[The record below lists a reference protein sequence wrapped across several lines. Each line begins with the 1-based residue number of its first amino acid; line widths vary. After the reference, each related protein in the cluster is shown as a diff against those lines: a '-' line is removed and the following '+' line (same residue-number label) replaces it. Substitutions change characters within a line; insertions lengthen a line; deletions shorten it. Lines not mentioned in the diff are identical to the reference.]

1 MPHYDIV
8 ILGAGAS
15 GLWAAMTAA
24 KRGKSVCV
32 IDHGKKAGSKI
43 LIAGGGKCNFTN
55 LQATP
60 ADFICR
66 NPHFV
71 KSALARLSPWDLVS
85 FVSEHDILWEERE
98 HGQLFCRRSAADLLE
113 ALLVECRR
121 AGVTL
126 RLGETITGVVKEAN
140 FTVSLGG
147 GDKVTAPSCLIA
159 LGGPAWP
166 QVGATDMGHRLAK
179 QFGHTIIPA
188 RPALVPLT
196 MASDWRFKGLTG
208 IALPVSLTLAGRCFT
223 ENLLFTHKGVSG
235 PVVLQASCLW
245 ERGMEI
251 IMDFLPGQRIESILD
266 EAGGKPLVRT
276 ILARVFPER
285 LATALI
291 PKKLGGRQIAQ
302 LTTQEREDLIRCVHH
317 CVIVPVGTEGMRK
330 AEATGGGVD
339 TSDLSSK
346 TMESRF
352 TKGLY
357 LTGELLDVTG
367 QLGGFNLHWAWAS
380 GQAAGEAM

>member
-32 IDHGKKAGSKI
+32 IDHGKKAGRKI

-55 LQATP
+55 LEMTTD
-60 ADFICR
+60 DFLCR

-71 KSALARLSPWDLVS
+71 KSALARLTPWDLIDFLES
-85 FVSEHDILWEERE
+85 YDIPWEERE
-98 HGQLFCRRSAADLLE
+98 HGQLFCRDSAADIVS
-113 ALLVECRR
+113 ALLAECKK
-121 AGVTL
+121 AKVTL
-126 RLGETITGVVKEAN
+126 RLDEEIKNVTKNEIFKVALGSGE
-140 FTVSLGG
+140 
-147 GDKVTAPSCLIA
+147 VTAPACLIA

-166 QVGATDMGHRLAK
+166 QVGATDTGHRIAK

-188 RPALVPLT
+188 RPALVPFT
-196 MASDWRFKGLTG
+196 TASDWKLKGLTG
-208 IALPVSLTLAGRCFT
+208 IALPVRLTVGGKSFT
-223 ENLLFTHKGVSG
+223 ENLLFTHKGLSG
-235 PVVLQASCLW
+235 PVALQASCHW
-245 ERGMEI
+245 GKGMEI
-251 IMDFLPGQRIESILD
+251 AINFLPDHRIETLLAD
-266 EAGGKPLVRT
+266 AGGKPLVRT
-276 ILARVFPER
+276 VLSRILPER
-285 LATALI
+285 LATALL
-291 PKKLGGRQIAQ
+291 PAKLGGRQIAQ
-302 LTTQEREDLIRCVHH
+302 LTTQDHELLAGLVHNYP
-317 CVIVPVGTEGMRK
+317 VIPAGTEGMRK

-339 TSDLSSK
+339 TADVSSK
-346 TMESRF
+346 TMESRL
-352 TKGLY
+352 TPGLY

>member
-1 MPHYDIV
+1 MPHYDVV

-32 IDHGKKAGSKI
+32 VDHGKRAGRKV

-55 LQATP
+55 LEMTP
-60 ADFICR
+60 ADFVSR

-71 KSALARLSPWDLVS
+71 KSALARFTPWDMVAFLGR
-85 FVSEHDILWEERE
+85 HDICWEERE
-98 HGQLFCRRSAADLLE
+98 FGRLFCRDSAE
-113 ALLVECRR
+113 EIVSALLSECRKAR
-121 AGVTL
+121 VVF
-126 RLGETITGVVKEAN
+126 RLEEEIRGVVKKGAFEV
-140 FTVSLGG
+140 TLGTG
-147 GDKVTAPSCLIA
+147 TVTAAACLIA

-166 QVGATDMGHRLAK
+166 QVGATDAGHRIAK

-196 MASDWRFKGLTG
+196 LPSDWALRGLTG
-208 IALPVSLTLAGRCFT
+208 IALPVTLAVGGKRFT
-223 ENLLFTHKGVSG
+223 ENLLFTHKGISG
-235 PVVLQASCLW
+235 PVVLQASCHW
-245 ERGMEI
+245 ERGREI
-251 IMDFLPGQRIESILD
+251 VADFLPGKRVEALLA

-276 ILARVFPER
+276 VLSRFLPER
-285 LATALI
+285 LAEALLTTH
-291 PKKLGGRQIAQ
+291 LGARQIAQ
-302 LTTQEREDLIRCVHH
+302 LTAKELALLAHLVHTH
-317 CVIVPVGTEGMRK
+317 PIAPVGTEGMRK

-339 TSDLSSK
+339 TADVSSK

-352 TKGLY
+352 TPGLY

-367 QLGGFNLHWAWAS
+367 QLGGYNLHWAWAS